1 MLNREQKK
9 GVTTSKNTL
18 LKYWMNSFQVGGVY
32 FFFQVDFPPN
42 ELMQIKVLYHPKN
55 QKHISII
62 DIIF

>member
-42 ELMQIKVLYHPKN
+42 ELMQKKSPLPP
-55 QKHISII
+55 
-62 DIIF
+62 